1 MNKNLEKFLRGL
13 EEKSNFLLIDLE
25 ANSQNE
31 GFQDGIILETIQIGF
46 IVFDYNFQI
55 LNKGSIFIKPRLNSK
70 LSDFIKGL
78 TGIKQDSIDAGLSF
92 KDGLEKMVGLMN
104 KYNCSYILSYGNY
117 DMKQFFSD
125 CKINEISYPFFEGD
139 TWHFSK
145 HINIKNAL
153 ASKLNIKEKGMEN
166 LLKYLGLNLEG
177 THHNGEDD
185 CYNILQLIKNQF
197 K

>member
-1 MNKNLEKFLRGL
+1 MNKNLEKFLRWL

-31 GFQDGIILETIQIGF
+31 GFQDGIILETIQIWF

-55 LNKGSIFIKPRLNSK
+55 LNKWSIFIKPRLNSK

-78 TGIKQDSIDAGLSF
+78 TWIKQDSIDAWLSF
-92 KDGLEKMVGLMN
+92 KDWLEKMVWLMN
-104 KYNCSYILSYGNY
+104 KYNCSYILSYWNY

-125 CKINEISYPFFEGD
+125 CKINEISYPFFEWD

-153 ASKLNIKEKGMEN
+153 ASKLNIKEKWMEN
-166 LLKYLGLNLEG
+166 LLKYLWLNLEW
-177 THHNGEDD
+177 THHNWEDD